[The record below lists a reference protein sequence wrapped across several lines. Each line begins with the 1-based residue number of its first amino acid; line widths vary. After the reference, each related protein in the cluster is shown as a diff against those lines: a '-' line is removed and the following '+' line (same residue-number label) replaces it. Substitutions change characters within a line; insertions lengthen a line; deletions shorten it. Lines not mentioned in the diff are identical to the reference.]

1 MKQSYD
7 TQKGEKQ
14 MRMNENHQACMP
26 TEKKTLYR
34 IGIFAAMNH
43 VTIRTLRFYEE
54 RGLLEPAYIHPDS
67 GYRYYTLDQSAQL
80 QEITSLKAAG
90 FTLDEIHALTGGGN
104 PEEIISRRKAKIL
117 DEISKLTSQLALLE
131 TGTAGN
137 AHILSPVRIRTIGEV
152 TVACMDDTISSY
164 DCLFDAMMEMG
175 ELMEQAGCT
184 CQNPDY
190 CFTMY
195 PEEGYQEENI
205 HVRLCQAVE
214 EEKQPIGRLHFE
226 VLPEIQAACIYHRG
240 SYDSLHQSYAA
251 VLSWIEENGCQ
262 IDGPIRESYIDG
274 VWNQD
279 DESGWLTEIQI
290 PVRKG

>member
-7 TQKGEKQ
+7 THKAAQQ
-14 MRMNENHQACMP
+14 MRMNENNQASMP
-26 TEKKTLYR
+26 AENKTLYR

-80 QEITSLKAAG
+80 QEITALNAAA

-152 TVACMDDTISSY
+152 TAACMDDTISSY
-164 DCLFDAMMEMG
+164 DCLF
-175 ELMEQAGCT
+175 
-184 CQNPDY
+184 
-190 CFTMY
+190 
-195 PEEGYQEENI
+195 
-205 HVRLCQAVE
+205 
-214 EEKQPIGRLHFE
+214 
-226 VLPEIQAACIYHRG
+226 AA
-240 SYDSLHQSYAA
+240 L
-251 VLSWIEENGCQ
+251 L
-262 IDGPIRESYIDG
+262 
-274 VWNQD
+274 
-279 DESGWLTEIQI
+279 
-290 PVRKG
+290 K